1 MPYTTILSKQK
12 TMTETIIAIL
22 GISVLLYVLLGGAD
36 FGAGIVE
43 MLVGKK
49 GTDTISKAIAPVWEA
64 NHVWIIL
71 AVVILFN
78 GFPLAYTVM
87 STYLHIPLLLVLIG
101 IIIRGT
107 AFSFRY
113 YDVIS
118 GNVHSYYSWFFRT
131 SSVITPFFLG
141 MVLGAAILGRI
152 PLDTNGSFTEIFIR
166 PWLNVFT
173 VSTGLFMILLF
184 GWIASVYLIGETEEK
199 TFPVFRKTSL
209 VLFIALIISGGLVFL
224 AAEKTG
230 LHLLR
235 KFSVSPISIISV
247 MLATLLIPVMWRNIS
262 RKNVFWTR
270 MLAGVI
276 TACILVG
283 WFAVQFPVL
292 VNRAEGQN
300 LTIWNSRAPDVTM
313 YYLLAA
319 LIVGI
324 FIIFPA
330 FAYLFKVFKFS
341 KESE

>member
-1 MPYTTILSKQK
+1 
-12 TMTETIIAIL
+12 
-22 GISVLLYVLLGGAD
+22 
-36 FGAGIVE
+36 
-43 MLVGKK
+43 
-49 GTDTISKAIAPVWEA
+49 
-64 NHVWIIL
+64 
-71 AVVILFN
+71 
-78 GFPLAYTVM
+78 
-87 STYLHIPLLLVLIG
+87 
-101 IIIRGT
+101 
-107 AFSFRY
+107 
-113 YDVIS
+113 
-118 GNVHSYYSWFFRT
+118 
-131 SSVITPFFLG
+131 

-152 PLDTNGSFTEIFIR
+152 PLDTNGSFVEIFIK
-166 PWLNVFT
+166 PWLNLFT
-173 VSTGLFMILLF
+173 VSTGIFMILLF

-224 AAEKTG
+224 AAETNG
-230 LHLLR
+230 LHLFR
-235 KFSVSPISIISV
+235 RFSVSPVSIISV